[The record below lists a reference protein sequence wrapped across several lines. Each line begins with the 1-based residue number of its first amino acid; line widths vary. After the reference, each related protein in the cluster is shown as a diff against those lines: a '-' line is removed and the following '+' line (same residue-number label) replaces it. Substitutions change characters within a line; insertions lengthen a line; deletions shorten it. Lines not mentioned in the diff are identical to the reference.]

1 METEPEVKP
10 QVIHHHV
17 TCDECGASP
26 IVGIRYKCVVCP
38 NFDICETCEVKS
50 THDHPFLKIKQI
62 KHTPMKIFAV
72 IDDDNEGLEING
84 QRIPLPGITEGI
96 NLLSGLFGG
105 HHQRR
110 PEECRR
116 AFQKCREN
124 FKNFTHQMKENMKEN
139 NKKFE

>member
-1 METEPEVKP
+1 
-10 QVIHHHV
+10 
-17 TCDECGASP
+17 
-26 IVGIRYKCVVCP
+26 
-38 NFDICETCEVKS
+38 
-50 THDHPFLKIKQI
+50 
-62 KHTPMKIFAV
+62 MKIFAV